1 MIWPASCI
9 IYWTL
14 TPPTSDFN
22 FPLLCNDY
30 NACIHCCGIVNIN
43 NLYFTLTAFFQNK
56 YRLTH
61 GFRRY
66 TGNIP
71 EVLMSTARG
80 RSPRAVLISTEGIS
94 LYTL

>member
-1 MIWPASCI
+1 MFLIP
-9 IYWTL
+9 
-14 TPPTSDFN
+14 DF
-22 FPLLCNDY
+22 
-30 NACIHCCGIVNIN
+30 HVNQQKTN
-43 NLYFTLTAFFQNK
+43 VKYVEVETRTT

-71 EVLMSTARG
+71 EVLISTARG

-94 LYTL
+94 LYTSKAMC

>member
-1 MIWPASCI
+1 MMESGDMSSTFNPFNIL
-9 IYWTL
+9 Y
-14 TPPTSDFN
+14 SDAV
-22 FPLLCNDY
+22 Y
-30 NACIHCCGIVNIN
+30 
-43 NLYFTLTAFFQNK
+43 K